1 MCNQSIMKKLV
12 LLISLFFIGIC
23 IQSQNITVKLVTKNS
38 GEPIPYASIKTGEF
52 SGVISN
58 EEGYFSLS
66 IEDLQSKTVTI
77 SCLGHQNKTLSIE
90 AIKGFNFVIP
100 LDEAINQLSEVYI
113 SNKRPNADSI
123 IAKVKMKLSENYDIN
138 LNKYS
143 IFYRATDYANFKKLD
158 FEIEKASHVK
168 SKNLRKANTSLDSLS
183 KHIISSNI
191 IHFSDFKG
199 ELSSLDKDS
208 SKLVVNKA
216 TKLIDHKN
224 DFSIEAVQEKT
235 QTLVLKYLDTTKTYK
250 LKSGLFKIEDSLSLK
265 SENLKDHEK
274 NEYDLAHL
282 KNATSS
288 LLHKSMFV
296 GNSFLKTILD
306 PKLYDYTFEDIGH
319 NNDDLTYIISYKPRK
334 GKAKFTGKLFISD
347 DNYAITK
354 VDYKYYESRHG
365 KKVNLKLLLG
375 VKFIENISEGTY
387 IYEKNSD
394 NKYQPKYI
402 KRIKGAYFYVNR
414 DLKLIENSRDK
425 NKVGFSF
432 KIEGDNRNKE
442 ELLFTGTSHIALED
456 FALIKQEKV
465 APFKMLKAFEKTTW
479 QNEETLEP
487 LEEMKRFGSGE

>member
-1 MCNQSIMKKLV
+1 MKKLV
-12 LLISLFFIGIC
+12 LLTMFLFISMC
-23 IQSQNITVKLVTKNS
+23 INSQNITAKLVDKNN
-38 GEPIPYASIKTGEF
+38 GNPIPYATIKTGEF

-58 EEGYFSLS
+58 EEGYFSLNL
-66 IEDLQSKTVTI
+66 EGLQTKTITI
-77 SCLGHQNKTLSIE
+77 SCMGYQNKTLH
-90 AIKGFNFVIP
+90 IKTLKTFNFVIP
-100 LDEAINQLSEVYI
+100 LEAAINQLNEVYI

-123 IAKVKMKLSENYDIN
+123 IAKVKAKLDENYDIN
-138 LNKYS
+138 LNTYN
-143 IFYRATDYANFKKLD
+143 IFYRGTDYINFKSLD

-168 SKNLRKANTSLDSLS
+168 SKNLKQANKSLDSLS

-208 SKLVVNKA
+208 IKLVVNKA

-224 DFSIEAVQEKT
+224 DFSIEAVQEKA

-250 LKSGLFKIEDSLSLK
+250 VKTGWFKIEDSLALKDEDFKDDKENEYEVSYLK
-265 SENLKDHEK
+265 S
-274 NEYDLAHL
+274 
-282 KNATSS
+282 TTGS
-288 LLHKSMFV
+288 LLLKSMFV

-306 PKLYDYTFEDIGH
+306 PKLYDYTFEDVGY

-347 DNYAITK
+347 ENYAINK
-354 VDYKYYESRHG
+354 VDYKYYGSRHG
-365 KKVNLKLLLG
+365 EKFNLKLILG
-375 VKFIENISEGTY
+375 IKFIENVSEGTY

-402 KRIKGAYFYVNR
+402 KRIKGNYFYVNR
-414 DLKLIENSRDK
+414 DLKLIENSREK
-425 NKVGFSF
+425 NKVGFSI
-432 KIEGDNRNKE
+432 KIEGDNRHKE
-442 ELLFTGTSHIALED
+442 EILFTSVKAISLED

-465 APFKMLKAFEKTTW
+465 APFTILKAFEKTIW

>member
-1 MCNQSIMKKLV
+1 MKKRV
-12 LLISLFFIGIC
+12 LLITLFFISMC
-23 IQSQNITVKLVTKNS
+23 ITSQNITAKLVDKSN
-38 GEPIPYASIKTGEF
+38 EMPIPYATIKTGEF

-58 EEGYFSLS
+58 EEGYFRLNLED
-66 IEDLQSKTVTI
+66 IETKNITISCMGYQSKTLNIATI
-77 SCLGHQNKTLSIE
+77 KAN
-90 AIKGFNFVIP
+90 NFVIP
-100 LDEAINQLSEVYI
+100 LEESMNQLNEVYI
-113 SNKRPNADSI
+113 SNRRPNADSI
-123 IAKVKMKLSENYDIN
+123 IAKVKSKLEENYNMN
-138 LNKYS
+138 LNKYN
-143 IFYRATDYANFKKLD
+143 IFYRGTEYTNFKSLD

-168 SKNLRKANTSLDSLS
+168 SKNLKKANTSLNALS

-224 DFSIEAVQEKT
+224 DFSIEAVQEKA
-235 QTLVLKYLDTTKTYK
+235 QKLVLKYLDTTKTYK
-250 LKSGLFKIEDSLSLK
+250 IKSGLFKIEDSLSLK
-265 SENLKDHEK
+265 DEDFKDDEK
-274 NEYDLAHL
+274 NEYEVSDL
-282 KNATSS
+282 KSTTGS
-288 LLHKSMFV
+288 LLSKSMFV

-306 PKLYDYTFEDIGH
+306 HKLYDYTFEDAGY

-334 GKAKFTGKLFISD
+334 GKAKFTGKLFISNE
-347 DNYAITK
+347 NYAITK
-354 VDYKYYESRHG
+354 VDYKYYGSRHG
-365 KKVNLKLLLG
+365 EKLNLKFLLG
-375 VKFIENISEGTY
+375 IKFIENVNEGTY
-387 IYEKNSD
+387 IYEKNGE

-414 DLKLIENSRDK
+414 DLKLIENSREK

-442 ELLFTGTSHIALED
+442 EILFTEVNNISMED
-456 FALIKQEKV
+456 FIAIKQEKV
-465 APFKMLKAFEKTTW
+465 APFTMLKAFEKSIW

>member
-1 MCNQSIMKKLV
+1 MKKLALLTV
-12 LLISLFFIGIC
+12 LLLIGIN
-23 IQSQNITVKLVTKNS
+23 IHSQNITAKLVDKSNDA
-38 GEPIPYASIKTGEF
+38 PIPYATIKTGEF

-66 IEDLQSKTVTI
+66 LEDLQTKTITI
-77 SCLGHQNKTLSIE
+77 SCMGYQNKTLSIK
-90 AIKGFNFVIP
+90 AIKGFNFVVP
-100 LDEAINQLSEVYI
+100 LEAAINQLNEVYI

-123 IAKVKMKLSENYDIN
+123 IARTKAKLGENYDIN
-138 LNKYS
+138 LNKYN
-143 IFYRATDYANFKKLD
+143 IFYRGTEYANFKSLD

-168 SKNLRKANTSLDSLS
+168 SKNLEKANKSLDSLS

-199 ELSSLDKDS
+199 ELSSLNKDS
-208 SKLVVNKA
+208 TKLVVNKA

-224 DFSIEAVQEKT
+224 DFSIDAVQEKA

-250 LKSGLFKIEDSLSLK
+250 VKTGLFKVEDSLSLK
-265 SENLKDHEK
+265 DEDFKDDEK
-274 NEYDLAHL
+274 NEYEVSHL
-282 KNATSS
+282 KSTTGS
-288 LLHKSMFV
+288 LLRKSMFV
-296 GNSFLKTILD
+296 DNSFLKTILD
-306 PKLYDYTFEDIGH
+306 SKLYDYTFEDVGY
-319 NNDDLTYIISYKPRK
+319 NNGDLTYIISFKPRK

-347 DNYAITK
+347 ENYAITK
-354 VDYKYYESRHG
+354 VDYKYYGSRHG
-365 KKVNLKLLLG
+365 KKVNLKFLLG
-375 VKFIENISEGTY
+375 IKFIENVSEGTY
-387 IYEKNSD
+387 IYEKNSA

-414 DLKLIENSRDK
+414 DLKLIENSHEK

-442 ELLFTGTSHIALED
+442 EILFTDINHITLED
-456 FALIKQEKV
+456 FASIKQEKV
-465 APFKMLKAFEKTTW
+465 APFTMLKAFEKTMW

>member
-1 MCNQSIMKKLV
+1 MKRSTMKKLV
-12 LLISLFFIGIC
+12 LLITLFFTSMC
-23 IQSQNITVKLVTKNS
+23 ITSQNITAKLVDKNN
-38 GEPIPYASIKTGEF
+38 ETPIPYATIKTGEF
-52 SGVISN
+52 NGVISN
-58 EEGYFSLS
+58 EEGYFSLNLED
-66 IEDLQSKTVTI
+66 IETKTITISCMGYQSKTLNIATI
-77 SCLGHQNKTLSIE
+77 KAYG
-90 AIKGFNFVIP
+90 FVIY
-100 LDEAINQLSEVYI
+100 LKEAMNQLSEVYI

-123 IAKVKMKLSENYDIN
+123 IAKVKAKLNENYDIN
-138 LNKYS
+138 LNKYN
-143 IFYRATDYANFKKLD
+143 IFYRGTDYANFKSLD

-168 SKNLRKANTSLDSLS
+168 SKNLKKANTSLDALS

-224 DFSIEAVQEKT
+224 DFSIEAVQEKA
-235 QTLVLKYLDTTKTYK
+235 QKLVLKYLDTTKTYK
-250 LKSGLFKIEDSLSLK
+250 IKTGLFKIEDSLSLK
-265 SENLKDHEK
+265 DKDLKDDEK
-274 NEYDLAHL
+274 SEYDVSHL
-282 KNATSS
+282 KNTTSS
-288 LLHKSMFV
+288 LLRKSMFV
-296 GNSFLKTILD
+296 GHSFLKTILD
-306 PKLYDYTFEDIGH
+306 PKLYDYTFEDVGY

-347 DNYAITK
+347 ENYAITK

-365 KKVNLKLLLG
+365 EKLNLKFILG
-375 VKFIENISEGTY
+375 IKFIENVSEGTY
-387 IYEKNSD
+387 IYEKNSE
-394 NKYQPKYI
+394 NKYHPKYI

-414 DLKLIENSRDK
+414 NLKLIENSREK
-425 NKVGFSF
+425 NKVSFSF

-442 ELLFTGTSHIALED
+442 EILFTEVNNITLED

-465 APFKMLKAFEKTTW
+465 APYKLLKAFEKATW